1 VGSDNYK
8 RRRMKGKHACA
19 CACVGVLTL
28 SSAFTMRTNDFKSPL
43 IINSSFKTLERYSI
57 LRRRPAGRWAI
68 GEWQHLLMLTRAES
82 VHPCARQLEAQRELK

>member
-1 VGSDNYK
+1 
-8 RRRMKGKHACA
+8 
-19 CACVGVLTL
+19 
-28 SSAFTMRTNDFKSPL
+28 L